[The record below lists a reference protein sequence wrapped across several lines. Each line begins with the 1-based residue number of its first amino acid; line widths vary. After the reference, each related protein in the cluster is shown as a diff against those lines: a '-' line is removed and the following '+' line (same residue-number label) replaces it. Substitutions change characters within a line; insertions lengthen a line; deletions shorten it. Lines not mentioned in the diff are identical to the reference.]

1 MAAVDLYSSADRIK
15 WAKQTTTQQIVSKK
29 PEQWTCGQPTVSRCC
44 TVGCGGEQCSVAYTH
59 QTHLLM
65 TTDLP
70 NVGARLLSAGGAR
83 LGATISPSIMS
94 QTSRVSPPVTSHQ
107 LRLQWTLDILHILCL
122 NPSHSL
128 YKLYANYLSNTYWLV
143 SFLGI
148 PEWFIIVMSRLT
160 QPLMWLHIC
169 LFSFQQLVVEL
180 WRLQR
185 KCYLGKYWKDC
196 CWSD

>member
-1 MAAVDLYSSADRIK
+1 METTNRQSVLHSGLCSLHSPDPAPNDYRPPECRSQGAECRRGSARGNDL
-15 WAKQTTTQQIVSKK
+15 
-29 PEQWTCGQPTVSRCC
+29 
-44 TVGCGGEQCSVAYTH
+44 SVNYVT
-59 QTHLLM
+59 
-65 TTDLP
+65 
-70 NVGARLLSAGGAR
+70 N
-83 LGATISPSIMS
+83 ISCV
-94 QTSRVSPPVTSHQ
+94 TTSHQ

-128 YKLYANYLSNTYWLV
+128 YKLYANYLTNTYWLV

-185 KCYLGKYWKDC
+185 KCYLGSIERIAAGLIKSRTKR
-196 CWSD
+196 